1 MKRLTTII
9 MTLLV
14 MFTIPVMSYIAMSC
28 AQPQNA
34 NAVGVGVG
42 YNNMTKVAS
51 NYKDDRYLEV
61 YKFTDNGRTFYVAK
75 GFSNSNYGGT
85 SVAIIEVKK

>member
-1 MKRLTTII
+1 MKNLTTII
-9 MTLLV
+9 MALLA
-14 MFTIPVMSYIAMSC
+14 MFTVPVVSYIAVSC
-28 AQPQNA
+28 SQPQKA

-61 YKFTDNGRTFYVAK
+61 
-75 GFSNSNYGGT
+75 
-85 SVAIIEVKK
+85 

>member
-14 MFTIPVMSYIAMSC
+14 MFTIPVMSYIAISC
-28 AQPQNA
+28 AQQQKA

-42 YNNMTKVAS
+42 QSNMIKVAS
-51 NYKDDRYLEV
+51 NYKDENYLEV
-61 YKFTDNGRTFYVAK
+61 YKFTDNNRTFYVAK
-75 GFSNSNYGGT
+75 GFTGHWYGGT
-85 SVAIIEVKK
+85 SVSIIEVKE

>member
-1 MKRLTTII
+1 MKKLKTPILALAISFAIAII
-9 MTLLV
+9 QFIIL
-14 MFTIPVMSYIAMSC
+14 SC
-28 AQPQNA
+28 TQPQKA
-34 NAVGVGVG
+34 NAVGVGGG

-85 SVAIIEVKK
+85 SVSIIEAKE